1 MTTTPQPFTVFASRP
16 GAATVR
22 ITLVGVSK
30 DRVLLTARELFPSH
44 SVHATP
50 DGQWEETP

>member
-1 MTTTPQPFTVFASRP
+1 MTPQPFTVFASRP

-44 SVHATP
+44 SVQATP
-50 DGQWEETP
+50 DGQWEDGQ

>member
-16 GAATVR
+16 GIPPIR
-22 ITLVGVSK
+22 ITLVGTSR

-44 SVHATP
+44 TIAATP
-50 DGQWEETP
+50 DGLWEETP

>member
-1 MTTTPQPFTVFASRP
+1 MTPQPFTVFASRP
-16 GAATVR
+16 GIQPVR

-44 SVHATP
+44 TIQATP
-50 DGQWEETP
+50 DGQWEDGQ

>member
-1 MTTTPQPFTVFASRP
+1 MTPQPFTVFASRP

-44 SVHATP
+44 TVHATP

>member
-1 MTTTPQPFTVFASRP
+1 MTPQPFTVFASRP
-16 GAATVR
+16 GIPPIR

-44 SVHATP
+44 TIQATP
-50 DGQWEETP
+50 DGQWEDGQ